1 MRFLFIFVVLTE
13 SAESLRSEPPPE
25 QSVYSPTLEPS
36 LQTSTPQPQ
45 RPNVKERTTEVVT
58 PDLLLSYGVPHHLIG
73 DAIEAIQQCNKRHLL
88 ALKLVQHLFSK
99 EELSSSNCGGNHGKG
114 QLDGRRLDLIKREFH
129 F

>member
-1 MRFLFIFVVLTE
+1 LSLTE
-13 SAESLRSEPPPE
+13 SAESLRSELPPE
-25 QSVYSPTLEPS
+25 QSVYSPTLERS

-45 RPNVKERTTEVVT
+45 RPNVEERTTEVMT

-73 DAIEAIQQCNKRHLL
+73 ETIEAIQQCNKRHLL

-99 EELSSSNCGGNHGKG
+99 EELSSSNCGGNHGNG